1 MIYAARS
8 EKGKRYQNEDT
19 LFVPA
24 RGEVALFIVADGMGG
39 HNAGSVASRLAA
51 ETVETE
57 VKKGGIATPDTLL
70 LSAIAVANRAVLDY
84 ANGDINCR
92 GMGTTMVAALAFQT
106 KYVAANVGDSRL
118 YHMHDGVLTQVTRD
132 HSYVAELVEAG
143 EITPEQAAV
152 HPRRNIITRA
162 LGTRSEEKVDIF
174 RREWARGDTLMLCSD
189 GLHGVLDDC
198 ELARVLREADD
209 DLQDACDMLVEFALY
224 GGSTDNISVIL
235 IKNQE
240 VR

>member
-51 ETVETE
+51 QTVEAE
-57 VKKGGIATPDTLL
+57 VKKGGIATPDALL
-70 LSAIAVANRAVLDY
+70 LSALAAANRAVLDY
-84 ANGDINCR
+84 ANSDKNCR

-143 EITPEQAAV
+143 EITLEQAAV

-162 LGTRSEEKVDIF
+162 LGTCSEEKVDIF
-174 RREWARGDTLMLCSD
+174 RREWARGDMLMLCSD
-189 GLHGVLDDC
+189 GLHGVLDDR
-198 ELARVLREADD
+198 ELARVLRETGD
-209 DLQDACDMLVEFALY
+209 DLQEACDMLVEFALY
-224 GGSTDNISVIL
+224 GGSADNISVIL